1 MEITY
6 TAKAKND
13 LTRIHWKTR
22 NSLINYISQ
31 YKLVKSIN
39 RTDLKHIQ
47 NTELYKLPF
56 NDYIAV
62 SKVNEDSSELNI
74 LTVIEKKKIKLPE

>member
-1 MEITY
+1 MDITY

-22 NSLINYISQ
+22 NMLINYISQ
-31 YKLVKSIN
+31 YKQAKSIKK
-39 RTDLKHIQ
+39 TDLKPIID
-47 NTELYKLPF
+47 TEYYKLSF

-62 SKVNEDSSELNI
+62 SKINEDSLSI